1 MQFKERHLRII
12 DNLMSTLRRCKLPEP
27 TGEEMMAFTESFYFL
42 IELKKSAE
50 QSVTQAAASPILP
63 VQAATDETAK
73 LAIVEPAQAE
83 VAPLEASPVKKSKTK
98 KKPEEND
105 Q

>member
-1 MQFKERHLRII
+1 MQFKERHLRIL
-12 DNLMSTLRRCKLPEP
+12 DNLMSTLRRCKMPEP
-27 TGEEMMAFTESFYFL
+27 TGEEMLAFTESYYFL

-50 QSVTQAAASPILP
+50 QSVTQASAPPIVP
-63 VQAATDETAK
+63 VEVATDETAK

-83 VAPLEASPVKKSKTK
+83 ATPLEASPVKKSKTK